1 MAREIRQIPS
11 VSPLMGE
18 DQLQSLWLSVQL
30 WARLLSGFA

>member
-1 MAREIRQIPS
+1 MAREIHQIYS

-18 DQLQSLWLSVQL
+18 DQLQSLWLPVQL